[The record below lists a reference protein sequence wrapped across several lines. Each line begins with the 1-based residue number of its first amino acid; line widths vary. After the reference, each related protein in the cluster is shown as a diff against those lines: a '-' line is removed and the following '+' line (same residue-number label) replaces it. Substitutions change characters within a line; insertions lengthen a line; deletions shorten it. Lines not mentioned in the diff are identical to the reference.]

1 MEYSNVKPD
10 EERDIIVSLI
20 VNGGADNGIACTI
33 PGYLITRLETVLAEI
48 NEYIDKRDE
57 KLSESD
63 GD

>member
-1 MEYSNVKPD
+1 MEYSNVKPN
-10 EERDIIVSLI
+10 EERDIIASLI
-20 VNGGADNGIACTI
+20 VQDGANNGIACTI

-48 NEYIDKRDE
+48 DEYASKRAE

>member
-1 MEYSNVKPD
+1 MVYSNIKPD

-20 VNGGADNGIACTI
+20 VKDGVDNGIACTI
-33 PGYLITRLETVLAEI
+33 PGYLIHKLETVLAEI
-48 NEYIDKRDE
+48 NEYIDKCNE